1 MTKTKKKTVKP
12 KEQDIVVAKRRSA
25 PMSIAGSQYSDE
37 QRRQAAVSF
46 GVHGVMSKV
55 SAELN
60 IPQETLCNWKATDW
74 WDELS
79 TEARNIKATEM
90 RANYQKLVLAAQ
102 DKALELLPTM
112 TNAKDA
118 MLVSAVAYDKLRL
131 ADNIPAP
138 TNAGGASALEALAKR
153 FEQLARDNRVIA
165 VQDKADDS
173 DTDQ

>member
-1 MTKTKKKTVKP
+1 MTKTKKTSSSLVS
-12 KEQDIVVAKRRSA
+12 R
-25 PMSIAGSQYSDE
+25 GSKYSDE

-102 DKALELLPTM
+102 DKALELLPST
-112 TNAKDA
+112 TSAKEA
-118 MLVSAVAYDKLRL
+118 LLVAAVSTDKLRL
-131 ADNIPAP
+131 ADNVAP
-138 TNAGGASALEALAKR
+138 PSNAGGASALEALAKR
-153 FEQLARDNRVIA
+153 FEQLSRDNRVIQ
-165 VQDKADDS
+165 VVDRVEE
-173 DTDQ
+173 